1 MTEIPGTPPCYPII
15 NQSEESQKP
24 WIHHPK
30 CTFKDSSLKIIMNFR
45 SFENMPC
52 LVLACPC
59 NKSFSAP
66 KETNK
71 KKLIEICRSCLN
83 SYYQKARNN
92 KCWRKGNF
100 YALSEDEMFGC
111 HHRLDGHKFE
121 QVLWA
126 GEGQGVLV
134 CCSPWGHKKSD
145 MTEPLNWTEA
155 CWRQW
160 LLRHSRCS

>member
-1 MTEIPGTPPCYPII
+1 
-15 NQSEESQKP
+15 
-24 WIHHPK
+24 
-30 CTFKDSSLKIIMNFR
+30 MNFR

-100 YALSEDEMFGC
+100 YALLIEMKIGIAT
-111 HHRLDGHKFE
+111 KE
-121 QVLWA
+121 NMKVSQKI
-126 GEGQGVLV
+126 
-134 CCSPWGHKKSD
+134 KKQ
-145 MTEPLNWTEA
+145 NY
-155 CWRQW
+155 
-160 LLRHSRCS
+160 HII